1 MRYLA
6 KNFSVKTLISQVIFV
21 AIIAVSIAGVAR
33 HSPRLEWSVLVATLV
48 LLVADPLTSR
58 NRASATPRVEKSAIQ
73 RKILAADRTGENSP
87 VSVAL
92 INP

>member
-6 KNFSVKTLISQVIFV
+6 KNFSAKTLLLQVLFV

-58 NRASATPRVEKSAIQ
+58 DRASATPRVEKSAVE
-73 RKILAADRTGENSP
+73 RKILAPNRTGENSP
-87 VSVAL
+87 GSVAL
-92 INP
+92 INS